1 LQISTTLRTWI
12 ERVRTF
18 YRIAKENGRRL
29 VVKLKNCCCYY
40 YYLKYMSQDGKL
52 GVPNYYDDK
61 DIVIYNKPKQVSGTY
76 AQTATI
82 LRRERDVCKPAQ
94 CKDGG

>member
-1 LQISTTLRTWI
+1 LFADFNFKDMD
-12 ERVRTF
+12 RVRTF

-29 VVKLKNCCCYY
+29 VVKLKNCCYYY

-52 GVPNYYDDK
+52 GVPNYYDNK

-76 AQTATI
+76 ADGDYFTART
-82 LRRERDVCKPAQ
+82 
-94 CKDGG
+94 